1 MSKIRAINPAAGVL
15 LLALVSS
22 GCGSD
27 EPDAYGN
34 FEATEVV
41 VSAEVGGT
49 LVRFAAEEGSRLA
62 AGAEAAVL
70 DTTQIALQLAEL
82 DAQRTSSAAQTRQA
96 GAQVGALEAQLRG
109 AERELA
115 RTRRLHADEAATV
128 QQLEQASTQVEVL
141 REQLRA
147 ARQQTAGAQGQAGAT
162 DARAAQLRDRL
173 ERSRIR
179 NPIAG
184 TVLTTYASV
193 GELVQPG
200 QPLYR
205 IADLDALVL
214 RAYVSGDQLAG
225 IGLGQP
231 ATVRFDSDEGETSTL
246 QGTVTRIASEAEF
259 TPSPIQTRDDRAS
272 LVYAIEVLVPN
283 AGGVLKIGMPGEVEL
298 GADGDGRESAR

>member
-1 MSKIRAINPAAGVL
+1 MSKIRPGAGVL
-15 LLALVSS
+15 ALALLSS

-49 LVRFAAEEGSRLA
+49 LVRFTAEEGSRLA
-62 AGAEAAVL
+62 AGAEAAAL

-82 DAQRTSSAAQTRQA
+82 EAQRASSAAQTRQA

-128 QQLEQASTQVEVL
+128 QQLEQAVTQVEVL

-147 ARQQTAGAQGQAGAT
+147 ARQQTAGARGQAGAT

-173 ERSRIR
+173 ERSTIR

-214 RAYVSGDQLAG
+214 RAYVSGDQLAE

-231 ATVRFDSDEGETSTL
+231 ATVRFDSDAGETSTL
-246 QGTVTRIASEAEF
+246 PGTVTRIASEAEF

-283 AGGVLKIGMPGEVEL
+283 TGGVLKIGMPGEVEFGA
-298 GADGDGRESAR
+298 GADRDGGESAP